1 MKKYFLLCLPLL
13 WLLAAQAQQQAPFKQ
28 HISYLASEALKG
40 RFTGSKGEKAAAQY
54 IVEQYK
60 QNGITNVAGNY
71 NAGKYLQGFQYH
83 PKVDST
89 RTTIKGHNVVAY
101 INNKAAST
109 VVIGAHYDHLGM
121 GDPHYSRYRGTPAVH
136 NGADDNASGDALI
149 IELAKT
155 LKGDAYKNNNYLIIA
170 FSGEEEGL
178 LGSKWFVEHPM
189 IDLTKVS
196 YMLNYDMVGRVDSNK
211 VVIGGV
217 GTSPAWKDAMHGIKT
232 PLHIKTTESGVGPS
246 DHTSFYLKNIPVLHF
261 FSGQHADYHM
271 PTDDEAKINYSGM
284 QDIFNYTLQLI
295 AQLNNKGKIAFT
307 KTKDENNDDA
317 PKFSVTLGVMPDYTF
332 EGEGM
337 RIDAVTDGKPAS
349 KAGLVAGDVVIQL
362 GDIQVKDM
370 MSYMKGLSA
379 FKKGDATIVKV
390 KRGGQV
396 IEKPIQF

>member
-1 MKKYFLLCLPLL
+1 M
-13 WLLAAQAQQQAPFKQ
+13 WLLAVQAQQQTPFKQ
-28 HISYLASEALKG
+28 HISYLASDALKG
-40 RFTGSKGEKAAAQY
+40 RFTGSKGEKLAAKY
-54 IVEQYK
+54 IIGRYK

-71 NAGKYLQGFQYH
+71 NAGKYLQAFIYH

-89 RTTIKGHNVVAY
+89 RTTIKGHNVVGY
-101 INNKAAST
+101 INNNAAST

-136 NGADDNASGDALI
+136 NGADDNASGDAMI

-189 IDLTKVS
+189 VDLSKVS

-246 DHTSFYLKNIPVLHF
+246 DHTSFYLKDIPVLHF

-271 PTDDEAKINYSGM
+271 PTDDEDKINYAGM

-295 AQLNNKGKIAFT
+295 AQLNNKGKLTFT

-349 KAGLVAGDVVIQL
+349 KAGLKAGDVVIQL

-379 FKKGDATIVKV
+379 FKKGDATKVKV
-390 KRGGQV
+390 KRGAEI